1 MKLRPTVA
9 SILIGVFAVG
19 IVGFFIQ
26 PAVVIQNE
34 SETIA
39 IFWRFQHGSL
49 RFINS
54 VTGKPVLIRFRIR
67 NAFSDFRMETDEL
80 TEQYYTA
87 GTYPIN
93 APLHRESTDMLH
105 CCSVKGMVLSIG
117 DRTWPIE
124 DGCLEVRLIWTL

>member
-9 SILIGVFAVG
+9 SLLIGVLAAG

-34 SETIA
+34 SKTIA
-39 IFWRFQHGSL
+39 IFWRYQDGSL

-54 VTGKPVLIRFRIR
+54 VTGKPVLIRFRIQK
-67 NAFSDFRMETDEL
+67 AFSDFRMETDEL

-87 GTYPIN
+87 GTYTIN
-93 APLHRESTDMLH
+93 GPLHRESTKELH
-105 CCSVKGMVLSIG
+105 CCSMKGMILSIG
-117 DRTWPIE
+117 DRTWLID